1 MPAGCVCA
9 LFFCKK
15 GHRKGVAPRPCYLS
29 SDLLL
34 APQSP
39 FYGRISG
46 SQWNQVYPCLIFFL
60 RAFFAPSGQQRC
72 GQEFSCV
79 GFVGTGDF
87 SGFLRTEF
95 SVLARK
101 KHFRAR
107 RSTRQKPRPVCGF
120 LLFFRQT
127 PVFLH
132 RVFRFLVVS
141 FSFSL
146 FLLFSCSSSFCSL
159 LFFFACFFYDGRW
172 ISSFR
177 MGASHHFAG
186 GRIG

>member
-1 MPAGCVCA
+1 MPAGCVRT

-15 GHRKGVAPRPCYLS
+15 GHRKGGAPRPCFLS

-60 RAFFAPSGQQRC
+60 RAFFAPSGQQSC
-72 GQEFSCV
+72 GREFSCV
-79 GFVGTGDF
+79 VFVGTGDF

-107 RSTRQKPRPVCGF
+107 RSTRQKPRPVCG
-120 LLFFRQT
+120 
-127 PVFLH
+127 
-132 RVFRFLVVS
+132 VS
-141 FSFSL
+141 A
-146 FLLFSCSSSFCSL
+146 LFSANARFFAPCVPIPFCF
-159 LFFFACFFYDGRW
+159 LFFFPVSFIFLFLFFL
-172 ISSFR
+172 F
-177 MGASHHFAG
+177 FAVFFCMLFL
-186 GRIG
+186 